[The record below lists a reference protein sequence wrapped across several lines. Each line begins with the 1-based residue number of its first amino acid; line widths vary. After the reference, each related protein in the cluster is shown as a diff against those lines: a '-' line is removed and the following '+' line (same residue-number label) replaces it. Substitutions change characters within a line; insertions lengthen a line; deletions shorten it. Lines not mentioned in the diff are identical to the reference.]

1 MAVILAEC
9 AGVDEYT
16 RLCAVLTAFAE
27 SDFRSDAVQRETV
40 GVFQQ
45 NPRWWPSATQGT
57 AAQCRAFL
65 AAFRDVTGDPVRDC
79 WRVQRWLA
87 PDPAVDLPGFLAA
100 DETKNYVR
108 RLPLVAAII
117 QTGRLP

>member
-1 MAVILAEC
+1 MVLRAC

-16 RLCAVLTAFAE
+16 RTCTVLTAFSE
-27 SDFRSDAVQRETV
+27 SDFRSDAVQRGKTF

-45 NPRWWPSATQGT
+45 DPKYWPSAMGST
-57 AAQCRAFL
+57 AEQCRAFL